1 MRFFCFK
8 NVFSSFFQL
17 ISDSTLSL
25 IFLSMPTPKK
35 YKAPLFADHNY
46 HLIFRSV
53 DGVQLFREP
62 RNRIFFLKQFR
73 LFLFPVLSCS
83 AFNLMENHA
92 HFIVKIK
99 SIDEL
104 RKSILK
110 IPEELRTKRMKD
122 FLEAEDPE
130 LIVNA
135 MILRQINSFMVS
147 YALSYNKLYNRRGG
161 LFHSPCRRVAIQDAS
176 HMRHGIVYV
185 HANAQKHHLVEDFKT
200 YPHSSYHEILANYSI
215 MIRIKEVLEFFGGK
229 DQFIKTHEE
238 IAHHYYSNGWQWQ
251 FESPPT

>member
-1 MRFFCFK
+1 
-8 NVFSSFFQL
+8 
-17 ISDSTLSL
+17 
-25 IFLSMPTPKK
+25 MPTPKK

-62 RNRIFFLKQFR
+62 CNRIFSLKQFR
-73 LFLFPVLSCS
+73 RFLFPVLSCMS
-83 AFNLMENHA
+83 YNLMENHA

-110 IPEELRTKRMKD
+110 IPEENRTKTMKA

-135 MILRQINSFMVS
+135 MILRQINSFEVS
-147 YALSYNKLYNRRGG
+147 YTLSYNKLYNRKGG
-161 LFHSPCRRVAIQDAS
+161 LFHSPCRRIAIKDAS
-176 HMRHGIVYV
+176 HLRHGIVYV
-185 HANAQKHHLVEDFKT
+185 HANAQKHQLVEDFKT
-200 YPHSSYHEILANYSI
+200 YPHSSYHEILANYSS
-215 MIRIKEVLEFFGGK
+215 MIRIKGVLEFFGGK
-229 DQFIKTHEE
+229 DQFIQTHEE
-238 IAHHYYSNGWQWQ
+238 IARHYYSNGWQWQ